1 MKLKTDILIT
11 LLSNIILA
19 FSQWALIASLNYS
32 GNIGVV
38 GQYSYALALAG
49 FFLTVGQVGLRQYIL
64 SSSIDSGHLEQLF
77 VTRLIA
83 SILTWVLLVLYA
95 LIVVDDIYF
104 WLVLLI
110 GLAKIAENMSDLAH
124 GFYQRQF
131 MVMHIARSRIAR
143 SITTPIVFLGVFFS
157 TQNISYACIAML
169 ITWVMVF
176 IVFDKGAMNTKQQAL
191 TNVNFVPT
199 ILINAYPLG
208 ITSVLVLLVVSMPLF
223 ILAKMADDIQ
233 VGQYASVFYFVTAG
247 SLIMQSVLQ
256 VISPIIVA
264 HLKERLHS
272 NIITLTKN
280 CYLLAIAYGLIG
292 VILSIYIGEWV
303 LLLVYGDSFTGLG
316 SLVVLAALINFAL
329 AIQAVGG
336 IVLTAHGV
344 FKFQMKAMSISVL
357 ISAIAGYYL
366 IRDYGVSGAFYA
378 GLLTASII
386 GTCFGLRVIQELRK

>member
-1 MKLKTDILIT
+1 MKLKKDILIT
-11 LLSNIILA
+11 LFSNLVLA
-19 FSQWALIASLNYS
+19 FSQWVLIASLNYS

-64 SSSIDSGHLEQLF
+64 SSSINVDQLEQLF
-77 VTRLIA
+77 VTRLLA
-83 SILTWVLLVLYA
+83 SILTWGLLVLYA
-95 LIVVDDIYF
+95 LLVVDDIYF

-124 GFYQRQF
+124 GFYQRKF
-131 MVMHIARSRIAR
+131 MVMQIARSRIAR
-143 SITTPIVFLGVFFS
+143 SIFTPLVFLGVFFN
-157 TQNISYACIAML
+157 TDNISYACVAML
-169 ITWVMVF
+169 ITWVIIFM
-176 IVFDKGAMNTKQQAL
+176 VFDKEAMDTKQQGL
-191 TNVNFVPT
+191 NKVNFVPV
-199 ILINAYPLG
+199 ILVNAYPLG

-264 HLKERLHS
+264 HLKDRLHS
-272 NIITLTKN
+272 NIITLAKN

-292 VILSIYIGEWV
+292 VFLAVYIGEWV
-303 LLLVYGDSFTGLG
+303 LQLVYGDSFNGLG
-316 SLVVLAALINFAL
+316 SLVVLAALINLAL

-336 IVLTAHGV
+336 IVLTAHGI
-344 FKFQMKAMSISVL
+344 FKFQMKVMSFSVL
-357 ISAIAGYYL
+357 ISAIAGYYC
-366 IRDYGVSGAFYA
+366 IINFGVSGAFYA
-378 GLLTASII
+378 GLLTALVI
-386 GTCFGLRVIQELRK
+386 GICFGFRVIQELRK